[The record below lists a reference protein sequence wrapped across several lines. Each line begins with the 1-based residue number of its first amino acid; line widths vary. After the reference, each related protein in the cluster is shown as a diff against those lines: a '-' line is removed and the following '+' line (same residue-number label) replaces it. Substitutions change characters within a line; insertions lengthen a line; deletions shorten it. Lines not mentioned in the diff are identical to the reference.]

1 MRPVLNIPIL
11 AEFLDDLRVSF
22 ADNLGAER
30 GELFY
35 ADSPGLSGDKLGDRL
50 SLSGVTGTLPK
61 PERPFSI
68 AAVCVQLWKHCFLY
82 PFCPLHLAKTI
93 F

>member
-30 GELFY
+30 RELFY
-35 ADSPGLSGDKLGDRL
+35 AASPGLSE
-50 SLSGVTGTLPK
+50 VTGTLPK

-68 AAVCVQLWKHCFLY
+68 AAVCVQL
-82 PFCPLHLAKTI
+82 
-93 F
+93 